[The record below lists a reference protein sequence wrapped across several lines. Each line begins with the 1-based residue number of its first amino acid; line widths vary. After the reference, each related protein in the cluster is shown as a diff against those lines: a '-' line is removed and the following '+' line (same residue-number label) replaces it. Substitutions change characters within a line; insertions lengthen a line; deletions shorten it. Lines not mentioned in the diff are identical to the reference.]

1 MATKRML
8 SPAALLAA
16 AAIALTPA
24 APAVAMPSDTRE
36 FTLDNGLTVVVR
48 RDARAPIAVS
58 QLWYH
63 VGSSYEYQGITGVS
77 HVLEHMMFKGTEKL
91 APGEFSRIVSDNGG
105 EHNAFTS
112 RDYTTYYEQL
122 AADRLEVAFRLEADR
137 MHNLRLDPAEF
148 DKERQVV
155 IEERRLRVSDQP
167 QSLLSE
173 RFNAQAYLAS
183 PYGLPVIG
191 WRGDLNDMRL
201 SDLQH
206 WYERWYTPAN
216 ATLVVVG
223 DVEPAA
229 VRDLAEKH
237 FGDIPAGE
245 APSPRGETGVPEA
258 GERRLTLRRGD
269 VNTPYLLMGY
279 NVPSLATAEDPVEV
293 HALAVLSMVL
303 DGGDGAILAEEL
315 VRGSAVAASAN
326 AGYSPVDRLDTLF
339 MLSGVPTT
347 AHDVDEL
354 EAALLGRIQRLR
366 DEPVSAET
374 LQRAKT
380 QLLADHLYRL
390 DSTFYQAME
399 IGRLEATGIGWEALE
414 DYEAAVESVTAA
426 QVQAAARKY
435 LTADRLTV
443 ARLLPAD
450 IDAQTGEDE

>member
-1 MATKRML
+1 MTW
-8 SPAALLAA
+8 LA
-16 AAIALTPA
+16 TPA
-24 APAVAMPSDTRE
+24 AAMPSDTHE
-36 FTLDNGLTVVVR
+36 YTLDNGLSVVVR
-48 RDARAPIAVS
+48 RDARAPVAVS

-63 VGSSYEYQGITGVS
+63 VGSSYEHQGITGVS
-77 HVLEHMMFKGTEKL
+77 HVLEHMMFKGTETL
-91 APGEFSRIVSDNGG
+91 APGEFSQIVSDNGG

-137 MHNLRLDPAEF
+137 MRNLRLDPAEF

-155 IEERRLRVSDQP
+155 IEERRLRVTDQP

-191 WRGDLNDMRL
+191 WRGDLDDMQL
-201 SDLQH
+201 ADLQQ
-206 WYERWYTPAN
+206 WYERWYGPSN

-223 DVEPAA
+223 DVEPSA

-245 APSPRGETGVPEA
+245 VPAPRGETGVAEP
-258 GERRLTLRRGD
+258 GERRLTLHRTD

-279 NVPSLATAEDPVEV
+279 NVPSLASAEDATEV
-293 HALAVLSMVL
+293 HALAVLSMIL
-303 DGGDGAILAEEL
+303 DGGEGAVLSEEL
-315 VRGSAVAASAN
+315 VRGRALAASAS

-339 MLSGVPTT
+339 MLSGVP
-347 AHDVDEL
+347 AMDHDIDTL
-354 EAALLGRIQRLR
+354 EAALLERIEGFRQ
-366 DEPVSAET
+366 EPVSAET

-380 QLLADHLYRL
+380 QLLADHIYQL

-399 IGRLEATGIGWEALE
+399 IGRLEATGIGWEVLE
-414 DYEAAVESVTAA
+414 GYEAAVEAVTAA
-426 QVQAAARKY
+426 QVQAVARKY

-443 ARLLPAD
+443 ARLIPAAHRD
-450 IDAQTGEDE
+450 RTRQEAE